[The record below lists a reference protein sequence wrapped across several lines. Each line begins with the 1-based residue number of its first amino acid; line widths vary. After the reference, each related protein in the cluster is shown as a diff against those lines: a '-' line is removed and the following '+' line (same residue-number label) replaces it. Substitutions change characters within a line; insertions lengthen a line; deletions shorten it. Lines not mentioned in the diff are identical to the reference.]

1 MSGLDA
7 IIVALAPAFAAGF
20 AIQKLLE
27 TCDALFSRLAAK
39 MAEGLNESKL
49 LKSKKIEEATK
60 ALDAAKKKLKTEQK
74 PNAENEKTKVEVDK
88 AEKSL
93 LEEEKEFEKSL
104 KVLLTGVAA
113 ILIGIWI
120 VSELPISVLKPV
132 MNINATTGAI
142 SANSTININQ
152 YIDKFIT
159 ILFIAAGTDGINS
172 ILKYLGYAK
181 EQKKSGEDQTTE

>member
-27 TCDALFSRLAAK
+27 TCDALFSRLAAE
-39 MAEGLNESKL
+39 MAEEVNKYER
-49 LKSKKIEEATK
+49 LKSKKVEEATT
-60 ALDAAKKKLKTEQK
+60 ALNDAKNELKPEQK
-74 PNAENEKTKVEVDK
+74 SNAKVEK

-152 YIDKFIT
+152 YIDKFVT

>member
-1 MSGLDA
+1 
-7 IIVALAPAFAAGF
+7 
-20 AIQKLLE
+20 
-27 TCDALFSRLAAK
+27 
-39 MAEGLNESKL
+39 
-49 LKSKKIEEATK
+49 
-60 ALDAAKKKLKTEQK
+60 
-74 PNAENEKTKVEVDK
+74 
-88 AEKSL
+88 L

-142 SANSTININQ
+142 SANSAININQ
-152 YIDKFIT
+152 YIDKFVT

>member
-27 TCDALFSRLAAK
+27 TCDALFSRLAAE
-39 MAEGLNESKL
+39 MAEEVNKYER
-49 LKSKKIEEATK
+49 LKSKKVEEATT
-60 ALDAAKKKLKTEQK
+60 ALNDAKNELKPEQK
-74 PNAENEKTKVEVDK
+74 SNAKVEK

-120 VSELPISVLKPV
+120 VS
-132 MNINATTGAI
+132 
-142 SANSTININQ
+142 
-152 YIDKFIT
+152 
-159 ILFIAAGTDGINS
+159 
-172 ILKYLGYAK
+172 
-181 EQKKSGEDQTTE
+181 